1 MDLGAIIVVIVLV
14 IVMPV
19 GILVSMT
26 GLAAALGGLIGRDRD
41 LANVTDDGEPNEYL
55 ALADTNPYDRA

>member
-1 MDLGAIIVVIVLV
+1 MDVGAIIVVVVLV

-26 GLAAALGGLIGRDRD
+26 GLAAALGDLVGRDRD

-55 ALADTNPYDRA
+55 ALANTNPYDQS